1 MNRELN
7 FGWTSLPNLGVFR
20 DSSREPVSP
29 VGTYRSASRPDENLN
44 RWSMPRWA
52 VSTKLM
58 FSGVFPLF
66 VYWELYGTMILH
78 ELGFPF
84 KQPLYYFFGDFPIGS
99 TDTSQMFPRY
109 SVWESL
115 LAQNTLVWALVS
127 TYVSLGCG
135 SRPSAIPVWYNGD
148 IWWYMGI
155 WITWT

>member
-1 MNRELN
+1 MPPVTVTHSFPRAFGMTPGCPKKQLWTTEERLQRKVPNSGSWHVDIARHRHAGDSFSGSFTRMNRELN
-7 FGWTSLPNLGVFR
+7 FGWTSLPNFGVFR

-84 KQPLYYFFGDFPIGS
+84 KQPLF
-99 TDTSQMFPRY
+99 
-109 SVWESL
+109 SL
-115 LAQNTLVWALVS
+115 EIFQ
-127 TYVSLGCG
+127 
-135 SRPSAIPVWYNGD
+135 
-148 IWWYMGI
+148 
-155 WITWT
+155 